1 MVRGKV
7 RQEWKADYFK
17 VKSIDLFLN
26 VFSFGSTSCLCEKTI
41 IDQLF
46 KKVEALLSEYNRI
59 FICDADNVTS
69 KQFQNIRVGKLSSL
83 FHGADSSMALFKN

>member
-1 MVRGKV
+1 MEGRLLQGK
-7 RQEWKADYFK
+7 
-17 VKSIDLFLN
+17 I
-26 VFSFGSTSCLCEKTI
+26 SFISTCSSAQTSCEETI

-83 FHGADSSMALFKN
+83 FHGADSTMALFQN

>member
-1 MVRGKV
+1 MEGRLLQGKIL
-7 RQEWKADYFK
+7 Y
-17 VKSIDLFLN
+17 I
-26 VFSFGSTSCLCEKTI
+26 STYSLTQTSSLCEETT

-69 KQFQNIRVGKLSSL
+69 KQFQNIRVGKCRSIFLPKFISKL
-83 FHGADSSMALFKN
+83 IKFTKW